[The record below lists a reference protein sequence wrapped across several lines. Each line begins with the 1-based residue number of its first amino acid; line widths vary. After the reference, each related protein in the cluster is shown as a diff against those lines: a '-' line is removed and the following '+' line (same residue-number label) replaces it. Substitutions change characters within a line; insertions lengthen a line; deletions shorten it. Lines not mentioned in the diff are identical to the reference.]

1 MKILLDMIHLL
12 NREHEDVALIEKLKK
27 FNYKLNKNSDDNE
40 KVLLLLETLYC
51 DITELNKQYPYLKD
65 ILLSIIDVFDRI
77 TKDNKRS
84 GKNEI
89 SLKNIIH
96 KLRNEN
102 EMLRND
108 KLICD
113 TKNRNQQI
121 INPLVDCNIIINGF
135 YTII

>member
-1 MKILLDMIHLL
+1 MNDI
-12 NREHEDVALIEKLKK
+12 
-27 FNYKLNKNSDDNE
+27 
-40 KVLLLLETLYC
+40 VLSL
-51 DITELNKQYPYLKD
+51 
-65 ILLSIIDVFDRI
+65 IDVFDHI
-77 TKDNKRS
+77 IKDNKRS

-102 EMLRND
+102 DMLRND

-113 TKNRNQQI
+113 TRNRNQQI
-121 INPLVDCNIIINGF
+121 INPLVDCNVIINGF